1 MDGGNLTPISRPTTV
16 SVKVDPTL
24 KECES
29 DGFGFP
35 TFRQLRKLDRVV
47 LCAENLDVG
56 SPFAYR
62 LLAIANTRGWFAA
75 ATNTGIILSPLNE
88 LQKSLE
94 SDDTQP
100 VFKPQKTIALSAQPV
115 TLAFACNE
123 TRFLVGLAQGE
134 VLLYDVDKLCSP
146 GSDDS
151 PLHALRTSNSPA
163 RQIVPNPSSDPT
175 LAEYIAIVRFDGNIE
190 VVNSQFQSQGG
201 WTAREHEALP
211 VAASWSPKGK
221 QLAIGLR
228 LGDILTYTLSDK
240 AMPQKHIPPTAQ
252 RSTLVSLDWLS
263 GGFTFRTS
271 YAPSNPEAD
280 VSTQH
285 VVHLDTRQSTVTT
298 TDLTHPFR
306 LSERLNQVAHVVVL
320 PKWDDENATAES
332 TKGLMVVGDMS
343 STDFEVFGHISNT
356 WYCYYQ
362 ENPLSIPLN
371 KEQEDTVLL
380 SLAVD
385 LVNGT
390 ENPIMYAYL
399 NDGTI
404 QGWYMEHSKPYAGMV
419 GGTAAVPQPT
429 SQPVPPEPSSGFG
442 AQTPQQPAFGQSS
455 FGQAASSPSSAFGQA
470 SSAFAQ
476 PSSTSSA
483 FGQPS
488 FGQSSAFGTSSA
500 FGSTSTSAF
509 GQASSSGFGA
519 PSPGAFGTG
528 TGFGSLTTTVTNPP
542 SQEIS
547 MADAAPSFGGLSLG
561 GSDDSKPKSTGGLF
575 GSPAPLPLPP
585 DHSVNKPSPQLS
597 TTSSDSSGST
607 IRPAT
612 GFGAFG
618 GGAFGENSP
627 YARAS
632 STPSTSAF
640 ATALGNKPAEPPKS
654 AFGQTGFATP
664 AGSNAPKSAF
674 GQPAFGQPAFG
685 QPAFG
690 QPAFGQSGFQKPMVP
705 AASAAST
712 KTSGGFGAFASG
724 PSTFGA
730 ASGTPTTNTS
740 STKVTGGFGGFASG
754 GPSAFGNTSSLRSA
768 ATEPPKSVSEATE
781 VPKTSVFGG
790 GGSPAGSTG
799 PSVAGSSNNAPSNA
813 SPFGTP
819 SKPSP
824 FGGSPFA
831 SGSSPFGPQR
841 ASISPETKSPA
852 PIASP
857 PASPPLASSSTPSPF
872 ASPSQPAPTTG
883 AFANLKSSSFQPA
896 AGFGA
901 FGASNQDTSS
911 PFFKAAANQTPP
923 VSAFSNL
930 QTTPTK
936 PPAVS
941 SSPSFGSP
949 SALGAQKSA
958 FAPLSGTSSPTFGSP
973 SALGVKQSAFP
984 PLSSSPS
991 VSPTPAKPSIGG
1003 FGAYTK
1009 SASPFGKIPAPQSSF
1024 SDMLKAKDT
1033 ESEESDKTSPPPS
1046 TPVKAEPSSPKPSPP
1061 VPAPL
1066 PSTAEPE
1073 KEKESDAPE
1082 MPTPAASTPAV
1093 SPSSAETPPKDKGKG
1108 PVKETDKTQ
1117 VESSST
1123 SPESKELSKE
1133 ASLSSVAS
1141 SYVDVSQEDTVDG
1154 DVSDDAYRD
1163 GAEDDDDD
1171 TGSFLSESIS
1181 STAGE
1186 DDEDYVPSDEEAE
1199 EERSPTP
1206 SQVPLP
1212 PSRSQS
1218 STPQPESGTPPPVLP
1233 SSTETILPPI
1243 KEEST
1248 TPPGSPEKQPVVV
1261 PPPTPA
1267 AAALGL
1273 RRPNTRPVRS
1283 SPLAN
1288 AVVGGDEEQEETK
1301 ETLKAVAPKPRPA
1314 SPRPPFGTLPLKPSV
1329 EETVTPSKEM
1339 RPKTPPLL
1347 STMGGGGGSLF
1358 GNKAAPVPK
1367 PSSSASTA
1375 VSPSPFLS
1383 PFAPPPGATTKPS
1396 MPPPSLPGGSPFS
1409 KLPPPGPA
1417 STPPTTPFTPPPGN
1431 LFGRPL
1437 AQPAQPTEPITPTP
1451 SSKPAFSL
1459 QDFQEGMQKEC
1470 AVLWVTMSNELECL
1484 QKLAQ
1489 KASQQSEVINTK
1501 TGGSRLKADLGNS
1514 SHWYPADALKYRETL
1529 LGYAEDLELLK
1540 EGREEAKK
1548 ILKELGSGV
1557 VKANT
1562 RKEEIERFNR
1572 AKQDDSFAKMLR
1584 SRTLGPE
1591 HLETRV
1597 RLRGELMRRKTEVSK
1612 LENVLKDYKKKV
1624 SSMKSYKGVFRA
1636 PSLDTVNRTYRN
1648 IDIAIQQERDA
1659 IDRLEQRL
1667 SRIDLNSTRSSAPK
1681 RDPRLPDL
1689 PSRPR
1694 AVLPHA
1700 AVTTAAA
1707 LNAERSAQKLKQAL
1721 LGLRKEPLLNQPKAN
1736 APTPPVAFLSTS
1748 QASGSTK
1755 EGVVFNTPIK
1765 IEGPLFGNNGV
1776 ADTSSFGT
1784 DFEFPDDDDSF
1795 HLSTPVPTGRRGAG
1809 GGKKH
1814 GGGLFKKS
1822 PSTATTSPK
1831 APTFDWGPLPAF
1843 DYGKA
1848 GSGSPLVMGI
1858 SGGPRK

>member
-35 TFRQLRKLDRVV
+35 NFRLLRKLDRIV
-47 LCAENLDVG
+47 LCTESLNVG

-62 LLAIANTRGWFAA
+62 LFAIANTRGWFVA
-75 ATNTGIILSPLNE
+75 ATNTGLILSPLDE
-88 LQKSLE
+88 LQKALE
-94 SDDTQP
+94 SDDAQP
-100 VFKPQKTIALSAQPV
+100 DFKPQKTIAFSAQPII
-115 TLAFACNE
+115 LAFACNE

-134 VLLYDVDKLCSP
+134 VLLYDVDKLFSP
-146 GSDDS
+146 GSDDA
-151 PLHALRTSNSPA
+151 PLHALRTSNSPT
-163 RQIVPNPSSDPT
+163 RQIVPNPSSDPA
-175 LAEYIAIVRFDGNIE
+175 LADYIAIVRFDGNVE
-190 VVNSQFQSQGG
+190 VVNMQFQSQGG
-201 WTAREHEALP
+201 WTAREHDALP

-228 LGDILTYTLSDK
+228 LGDILTYTLNEK
-240 AMPQKHIPPTAQ
+240 ATPQKHIPPTAQ
-252 RSTLVSLDWLS
+252 KSTLVSLDWLS

-285 VVHLDTRQSTVTT
+285 AVHLDTRQGTVTT

-320 PKWDDENATAES
+320 PKWDDENSNAES
-332 TKGLMVVGDMS
+332 TKGLLVVGDMS
-343 STDFEVFGHISNT
+343 STDFEIFGHNSNT

-390 ENPIMYAYL
+390 GNPIMYAYL

-419 GGTAAVPQPT
+419 TGTATIPQSS
-429 SQPVPPEPSSGFG
+429 SQPVSVS
-442 AQTPQQPAFGQSS
+442 PQQSSAFGTQTQQQSAFGQSS
-455 FGQAASSPSSAFGQA
+455 FGQASSSPSSAFGQA

-476 PSSTSSA
+476 PSTTSSA
-483 FGQPS
+483 FGQSSS
-488 FGQSSAFGTSSA
+488 FGQSSAFGSSSA
-500 FGSTSTSAF
+500 FGGTSTSAF
-509 GQASSSGFGA
+509 GQASSPGFGA
-519 PSPGAFGTG
+519 SSSGGFGSG
-528 TGFGSLTTTVTNPP
+528 TGFGSLTITAVNPS

-547 MADAAPSFGGLSLG
+547 MADTAPSFGGLSLG
-561 GSDDSKPKSTGGLF
+561 SSDDSKPQSTPGGGLF

-585 DHSVNKPSPQLS
+585 DHPVNNPSPQPS
-597 TTSSDSSGST
+597 TSLDSSGSA

-618 GGAFGENSP
+618 GGSFGENSP
-627 YARAS
+627 FAKANS
-632 STPSTSAF
+632 IPSTSAF
-640 ATALGNKPAEPPKS
+640 ATALGSKPTEPPKS
-654 AFGQTGFATP
+654 AFGQTSFTKP
-664 AGSNAPKSAF
+664 AGSDAPKSAF

-690 QPAFGQSGFQKPMVP
+690 QSGFQRPMAP
-705 AASAAST
+705 AVSAAPI
-712 KTSGGFGAFASG
+712 KTSGGFGAFASA
-724 PSTFGA
+724 PSAFGVV
-730 ASGTPTTNTS
+730 SGTPTTSTS
-740 STKVTGGFGGFASG
+740 STKTAGGFGGFASG
-754 GPSAFGNTSSLRSA
+754 GPSAFGNTSSLRST
-768 ATEPPKSVSEATE
+768 ATEPPKSVSDTPEA
-781 VPKTSVFGG
+781 PKISAFGG
-790 GGSPAGSTG
+790 GGSSVGTTG
-799 PSVAGSSNNAPSNA
+799 PFVVDSSGNAPSSP

-841 ASISPETKSPA
+841 AGISPETKSPA

-857 PASPPLASSSTPSPF
+857 PNSPPSAPSSPSPF
-872 ASPSQPAPTTG
+872 ASASQPAPTTG
-883 AFANLKSSSFQPA
+883 AFANMKSSAFQPA

-901 FGASNQDTSS
+901 FGASSPDTSS
-911 PFFKAAANQTPP
+911 PFFKAAANQAPS

-936 PPAVS
+936 PATVS
-941 SSPSFGSP
+941 STPSFGSP

-973 SALGVKQSAFP
+973 SALGAKQSAFP

-991 VSPTPAKPSIGG
+991 TSPTPVKPSIGG
-1003 FGAYTK
+1003 FGAYTN
-1009 SASPFGKIPAPQSSF
+1009 SASPFGKISAPQSSF
-1024 SDMLKAKDT
+1024 SDMLKGKDP
-1033 ESEESDKTSPPPS
+1033 ESAEPVKTSPLPS
-1046 TPVKAEPSSPKPSPP
+1046 TPVKEEASPRPSTPI
-1061 VPAPL
+1061 PAPL
-1066 PSTAEPE
+1066 SSTAESE
-1073 KEKESDAPE
+1073 TKKEADVPE
-1082 MPTPAASTPAV
+1082 MPTPAASTPT
-1093 SPSSAETPPKDKGKG
+1093 TPPSTIDNTLKDKGKG
-1108 PVKETDKTQ
+1108 PAQETIQ
-1117 VESSST
+1117 VESTSASSET
-1123 SPESKELSKE
+1123 KELSKD

-1141 SYVDVSQEDTVDG
+1141 SYVDVSQEETVGDG
-1154 DVSDDAYRD
+1154 DLSDDAYRD
-1163 GAEDDDDD
+1163 GAEDDDDS
-1171 TGSFLSESIS
+1171 GSFLSESIS

-1186 DDEDYVPSDEEAE
+1186 DDEDYEPSDSEAE

-1218 STPQPESGTPPPVLP
+1218 STPQPESGAPPPVASL
-1233 SSTETILPPI
+1233 STEPILPPI

-1248 TPPGSPEKQPVVV
+1248 TPPDSPEKQPSAA

-1267 AAALGL
+1267 ASLGL

-1288 AVVGGDEEQEETK
+1288 AVVGGDEEQEEEGKK
-1301 ETLKAVAPKPRPA
+1301 EIPIAVVPKPRPA
-1314 SPRPPFGTLPLKPSV
+1314 SPRAPFGTFPLKPSV
-1329 EETVTPSKEM
+1329 EETATPSKDM

-1347 STMGGGGGSLF
+1347 STIGGVSGSLF
-1358 GNKAAPVPK
+1358 GNKPAAPIPK
-1367 PSSSASTA
+1367 PSPLTSTSA
-1375 VSPSPFLS
+1375 SPSPFVS
-1383 PFAPPPGATTKPS
+1383 AFAPPSGAMAKPS
-1396 MPPPSLPGGSPFS
+1396 MPPPPLPGGSIFS
-1409 KLPPPGPA
+1409 KLPAPGPA
-1417 STPPTTPFTPPPGN
+1417 SAPPATPFTPPPAT
-1431 LFGRPL
+1431 LFAKPL
-1437 AQPAQPTEPITPTP
+1437 AQPAQPVQPVTPTP
-1451 SSKPAFSL
+1451 PPKPVQPAQS
-1459 QDFQEGMQKEC
+1459 FQEGMQQEC
-1470 AVLWVTMSNELECL
+1470 ALLWITMGKELEHL
-1484 QKLAQ
+1484 QQLAK
-1489 KASQQSEVINTK
+1489 KASQESEVLNRK
-1501 TGGSRLKADLGNS
+1501 TGGSRLKADLGVPAR
-1514 SHWYPADALKYRETL
+1514 WYPADALKFRETL
-1529 LGYAEDLELLK
+1529 LGYADDLELLK
-1540 EGREEAKK
+1540 EGRDEAKK
-1548 ILKELGSGV
+1548 VLKELGSGV

-1572 AKQDDSFAKMLR
+1572 AKEDDNFAKMLR
-1584 SRTLGPE
+1584 GRTLGPE
-1591 HLETRV
+1591 HLETRA

-1612 LENVLKDYKKKV
+1612 LEDVLKEYKKKV

-1648 IDIAIQQERDA
+1648 IDIAIRQERDA
-1659 IDRLEQRL
+1659 IDHLGQRL
-1667 SRIDLNSTRSSAPK
+1667 SRIDLNAPRSLASK
-1681 RDPRLPDL
+1681 RDPRLPEP

-1707 LNAERSAQKLKQAL
+1707 LNAERSAQKLKRAL
-1721 LGLRKEPLLNQPKAN
+1721 LSLRNEPLLNQPKLN
-1736 APTPPVAFLSTS
+1736 APTPPVAFLSAS

-1765 IEGPLFGNNGV
+1765 IEGPLFGKSSG
-1776 ADTSSFGT
+1776 ADDSSFGT
-1784 DFEFPDDDDSF
+1784 GFEFPDDDDSF

-1814 GGGLFKKS
+1814 GGGFFKKS
-1822 PSTATTSPK
+1822 PSAAVTPPK
-1831 APTFDWGPLPAF
+1831 APSFDWGPLPAF
-1843 DYGKA
+1843 DYGKP
-1848 GSGSPLVMGI
+1848 GNSGSPLVMGI